1 MLIGI
6 GIILMKILV
15 LKYLSQWN
23 GWLRGCGGSGQQDL
37 LGLGSTVTREITG
50 LGKDDEWMLKL
61 EGDF

>member
-6 GIILMKILV
+6 GIILMKIFV

-23 GWLRGCGGSGQQDL
+23 GWFQGCGGSGQQGE
-37 LGLGSTVTREITG
+37 LGLGSTMTREITG